1 MADIEKQTDGTLPVE
16 HVAASDSYAAGHD
29 STDMAEL
36 ARLEKSVVR
45 KLDWNLV
52 PLVSGL
58 YLLAFLDR
66 SNIGEVISSLV
77 RFLEGFGLM
86 SRVCR

>member
-1 MADIEKQTDGTLPVE
+1 MADIEKHGDATSPLE
-16 HVAASDSYAAGHD
+16 HVAVDAHTTGLPPDDA
-29 STDMAEL
+29 AEL
-36 ARLEKSVVR
+36 AVLEKKVVR

-66 SNIGEVISSLV
+66 SNIGKSCTSSTML
-77 RFLEGFGLM
+77 
-86 SRVCR
+86 

>member
-1 MADIEKQTDGTLPVE
+1 MTDIEKQGDTGSPIEQVAAGATYDHAVDLDGTD
-16 HVAASDSYAAGHD
+16 A
-29 STDMAEL
+29 AEL

-66 SNIGEVISSLV
+66 SNIGEFCSLH
-77 RFLEGFGLM
+77 
-86 SRVCR
+86 